1 VTVAV
6 RLVAWPSVVGLS
18 LVAFNPAT
26 GTSVMVTGVVAVSAL
41 ALLLAV
47 TTAV

>member
-1 VTVAV
+1 
-6 RLVAWPSVVGLS
+6 LVAWPSVVGLS
-18 LVAFNPAT
+18 LVALRPAT

-41 ALLLAV
+41 ALLPAV